1 MQNARINGRGAM
13 EVMAALRWHLQ
24 GVGMVGLLEE
34 EGEEEPTQCEGT
46 MALW

>member
-1 MQNARINGRGAM
+1 
-13 EVMAALRWHLQ
+13 MAALRWHLQ